1 MSTCDNNTVAAAVA
15 MLKLALAMISAAFRT
30 TPFSM
35 SMHLC
40 PNATMSL
47 HSPSIFD
54 VVSSI
59 TDRVLHHQQQV
70 GGGEGRGDDAAVAS
84 PLVALGH
91 DAASP
96 EHGHAVVAEDGGLAP
111 ELAEGADGVGLV
123 GGARAT
129 DLAVRRGGG
138 SATSSSWARVW

>member
-1 MSTCDNNTVAAAVA
+1 MEEAGERDADETRAWSGTASPAALWKTVASAAA

-35 SMHLC
+35 SMQLC

-59 TDRVLHHQQQV
+59 TPIV

-84 PLVALGH
+84 PLVAFGH

-96 EHGHAVVAEDGGLAP
+96 EHGHMGMRSWRKTAGLP
-111 ELAEGADGVGLV
+111 
-123 GGARAT
+123 
-129 DLAVRRGGG
+129 
-138 SATSSSWARVW
+138 

>member
-1 MSTCDNNTVAAAVA
+1 MEEAGERDADETHAWSGTASPAALWKTVASSAA

-35 SMHLC
+35 SMQLC

-59 TDRVLHHQQQV
+59 TPIMSCIINNR
-70 GGGEGRGDDAAVAS
+70 
-84 PLVALGH
+84 LVAEKAGATMQRWRAH
-91 DAASP
+91 SSP
-96 EHGHAVVAEDGGLAP
+96 SAMTRPLPNMGMRLSSYDIVCQLAH
-111 ELAEGADGVGLV
+111 LHFSHVCCLV
-123 GGARAT
+123 
-129 DLAVRRGGG
+129 
-138 SATSSSWARVW
+138 